1 MGDEK
6 KNLQTS
12 RDFALTVGRFF
23 REIVLYDSMDGQSY
37 QIKDIDP
44 STGELI
50 TTDGRRVPPRI
61 YLSDVI
67 EYIPEYFL
75 RKNKTS

>member
-1 MGDEK
+1 MGNEK

-23 REIVLYDSMDGQSY
+23 REIILSDSMDDQAY
-37 QIKDIDP
+37 NVKDIDP

-50 TTDGRRVPPRI
+50 TTDGRRIPPMI

>member
-23 REIVLYDSMDGQSY
+23 REIVLSDSIDDQAY
-37 QIKDIDP
+37 NVKDIDP
-44 STGELI
+44 STGEFI
-50 TTDGRRVPPRI
+50 TTDGRRIHPRI

-67 EYIPEYFL
+67 EYIPKYFL